1 MSTGEPSPTSTR
13 RTVAAVFLAGVS
25 VFLVLYETQGLLP
38 AIRDA
43 YGIDGPTASL
53 TVSAT
58 NVAMACFLIPFSM
71 LAPRIGH
78 ARQIG
83 AGVIVA
89 AILALVL
96 PFTPTPELLIVV
108 RFLQGVAIASVP
120 ATAMAYLSLRL
131 PPAALPGAIG
141 VYIAGNTIGG
151 LCSRLLTGL
160 ASEFLG
166 WHGGL
171 AFTAAVSLIF
181 GLIVVWLLRHDLF
194 STARS
199 RAVLDTD
206 DSAPSDTDPTLTEAA
221 DPDAVAA
228 GDGSASNALADGND
242 VAAATD
248 GSVDDDADSAGDAT
262 DDGGAGSAQPPRRAI
277 PLRGGLWRIYLTGF
291 LCMIVFGGSFTM
303 LGTRLQQDPWHLS
316 EGAVALFFLIYLVG
330 TVVTTYYGRL
340 ATKYPRTRIT
350 LAGMVIALAGAGLT
364 LVDSLVVIIIGMSL
378 LTAGFFLGHT
388 GASAAASAARPG
400 VDSTRSAAIYLT
412 VYYLGTSLGAWLSA
426 VLFADFAW
434 PGVVAMCASSLIVV
448 FVLTLTGAPLGFRK
462 RS

>member
-1 MSTGEPSPTSTR
+1 MNTGEPSPTSTR
-13 RTVAAVFLAGVS
+13 RTVAAVFLAGVA

-38 AIRDA
+38 AIREA

-58 NVAMACFLIPFSM
+58 NVAMAVFLIPFSM
-71 LAPRIGH
+71 LAGRIGH

-89 AILALVL
+89 AILALIL
-96 PFTPTPELLIVV
+96 PFTPTPELLIAV

-131 PPAALPGAIG
+131 PSQALPGAIG

-160 ASEFLG
+160 AAELLG

-171 AFTAAVSLIF
+171 AFTAAVSLVF

-194 STARS
+194 STSRS
-199 RAVLDTD
+199 RAGRNDGEAV
-206 DSAPSDTDPTLTEAA
+206 DPVRQEPADVRQEPVEAR
-221 DPDAVAA
+221 
-228 GDGSASNALADGND
+228 
-242 VAAATD
+242 
-248 GSVDDDADSAGDAT
+248 
-262 DDGGAGSAQPPRRAI
+262 PRRRMI
-277 PLRGGLWRIYLTGF
+277 PLRGGLWQIYLTGF

-303 LGTRLQQDPWHLS
+303 LGTRLQHAPWRLS

-340 ATKYPRTRIT
+340 ATKFPRTRIT
-350 LAGMVIALAGAGLT
+350 LVGMVVALAGAGLT
-364 LVDSLVVIIIGMSL
+364 LIDSLPAIIGGMSL

-388 GASAAASAARPG
+388 GASAAASASRPG
-400 VDSTRSAAIYLT
+400 VDSTRAAAIYLT

-426 VLFADFAW
+426 VLFVDFAW
-434 PGVVAMCASSLIVV
+434 PGVVGMCAVSLIAVL
-448 FVLTLTGAPLGFRK
+448 VLTLTEAPIGFKK
-462 RS
+462 RN

>member
-13 RTVAAVFLAGVS
+13 RTVVAVFLAGVA

-38 AIRDA
+38 AIREA

-58 NVAMACFLIPFSM
+58 NVAMAVFLIPFSM
-71 LAPRIGH
+71 LAGRIGH

-89 AILALVL
+89 AILALIL
-96 PFTPTPELLIVV
+96 PFTPTPELLIAV

-131 PPAALPGAIG
+131 PSQALPGAIG

-160 ASEFLG
+160 AAELLG

-171 AFTAAVSLIF
+171 AFTAAVSLVF

-194 STARS
+194 STSRS
-199 RAVLDTD
+199 R
-206 DSAPSDTDPTLTEAA
+206 SAREVVPTGAEAA
-221 DPDAVAA
+221 DR
-228 GDGSASNALADGND
+228 
-242 VAAATD
+242 
-248 GSVDDDADSAGDAT
+248 GDAEAS
-262 DDGGAGSAQPPRRAI
+262 DPVGQEPAEPVGQESAEARPPRRMI

-303 LGTRLQQDPWHLS
+303 LGTRLQHDPWRLS

-340 ATKYPRTRIT
+340 ATKFPRTRIT
-350 LAGMVIALAGAGLT
+350 LVGMVVALAGAGLT
-364 LVDSLVVIIIGMSL
+364 LIESLPAIIGGMSL

-388 GASAAASAARPG
+388 GASAAASASRPG
-400 VDSTRSAAIYLT
+400 VDSTRAAAIYLT

-426 VLFADFAW
+426 VLFVDFAW
-434 PGVVAMCASSLIVV
+434 PGVVGMCAVSLIAVL
-448 FVLTLTGAPLGFRK
+448 VLTLTGAPIGFKK
-462 RS
+462 RN

>member
-1 MSTGEPSPTSTR
+1 MSSGEPSPTSTR

-38 AIRDA
+38 AIRGA

-58 NVAMACFLIPFSM
+58 NVAMAVFLIPFSA

-96 PFTPTPELLIVV
+96 PFTPTPELLIAV

-131 PPAALPGAIG
+131 PPKALPGAIG

-171 AFTAAVSLIF
+171 AFTAAISLLF

-194 STARS
+194 STTRN
-199 RAVLDTD
+199 RAAHPNGGT
-206 DSAPSDTDPTLTEAA
+206 AEP
-221 DPDAVAA
+221 
-228 GDGSASNALADGND
+228 GGG
-242 VAAATD
+242 AAAP
-248 GSVDDDADSAGDAT
+248 
-262 DDGGAGSAQPPRRAI
+262 QPSRRAI

-303 LGTRLQQDPWHLS
+303 LGTRLQQDPWNLS

-340 ATKYPRTRIT
+340 ATKFPRTRLT
-350 LAGMVIALAGAGLT
+350 LIGMVIALAGASLT
-364 LVDSLVVIIIGMSL
+364 LVDSLVVIVLGMSL
-378 LTAGFFLGHT
+378 LTAGFFIGHT

-426 VLFADFAW
+426 VLFTDFAW
-434 PGVVAMCASSLIVV
+434 PGVVAMCATSLIAVL
-448 FVLTLTGAPLGFRK
+448 VLTLTGAPIGFRK
-462 RS
+462 RN

>member
-13 RTVAAVFLAGVS
+13 RTVAAVFLAGIA

-89 AILALVL
+89 AILALIL

-171 AFTAAVSLIF
+171 AFTAVVSLIF

-206 DSAPSDTDPTLTEAA
+206 KVDSDSTDTDPTVTEAA
-221 DPDAVAA
+221 DLDAV
-228 GDGSASNALADGND
+228 
-242 VAAATD
+242 T
-248 GSVDDDADSAGDAT
+248 AGDAVDPSADGDAVRGGDKT

-277 PLRGGLWRIYLTGF
+277 PLHGGLWRIYLTGF

-303 LGTRLQQDPWHLS
+303 LGTRLQQDPWRLS

-340 ATKYPRTRIT
+340 ATKFSRTRIT

-400 VDSTRSAAIYLT
+400 VDSTRSSAIYLT

-426 VLFADFAW
+426 VLFSDFAW
-434 PGVVAMCASSLIVV
+434 PGVVGMCAASLIAVL
-448 FVLTLTGAPLGFRK
+448 VLTLTGAPIGFRK
-462 RS
+462 RN

>member
-58 NVAMACFLIPFSM
+58 NVAMAVFLIPFSA

-89 AILALVL
+89 AILALIL
-96 PFTPTPELLIVV
+96 PFTPTPELLIAV

-131 PPAALPGAIG
+131 PPRALPGAIG

-171 AFTAAVSLIF
+171 AFTAGISLLF

-194 STARS
+194 STARN
-199 RAVLDTD
+199 RAAHDRD
-206 DSAPSDTDPTLTEAA
+206 PRAHDTDPTLAEAA
-221 DPDAVAA
+221 DPEGETADPDR
-228 GDGSASNALADGND
+228 GTPGS
-242 VAAATD
+242 
-248 GSVDDDADSAGDAT
+248 
-262 DDGGAGSAQPPRRAI
+262 DDGTTEPSGGKSDPEPPRRAI

-303 LGTRLQQDPWHLS
+303 LGTRLQQDPWNLS

-340 ATKYPRTRIT
+340 ATKFSRTRLT
-350 LAGMVIALAGAGLT
+350 LIGMVIALAGAGLT
-364 LVDSLVVIIIGMSL
+364 LVDSLVVIVLGMSL
-378 LTAGFFLGHT
+378 LTAGFFIGHT

-426 VLFADFAW
+426 VLFTDFAW
-434 PGVVAMCASSLIVV
+434 PGVVAMCATSLIAVL
-448 FVLTLTGAPLGFRK
+448 VLTLTGAPIGFRK
-462 RS
+462 RN

>member
-1 MSTGEPSPTSTR
+1 MSTGEPSLTSTR
-13 RTVAAVFLAGVS
+13 RTVAAVFLAGVA

-38 AIRDA
+38 AIREA

-58 NVAMACFLIPFSM
+58 NVAMAVFLIPFSM
-71 LAPRIGH
+71 LAGRIGH

-89 AILALVL
+89 AILALIL
-96 PFTPTPELLIVV
+96 PFTPTPELLIAV

-131 PPAALPGAIG
+131 PSQALPGAIG

-160 ASEFLG
+160 AAELLG

-171 AFTAAVSLIF
+171 AFTATVSLVF

-194 STARS
+194 STSRS
-199 RAVLDTD
+199 R
-206 DSAPSDTDPTLTEAA
+206 SAREVVPTGAEAA
-221 DPDAVAA
+221 DPVGQEPAEAR
-228 GDGSASNALADGND
+228 
-242 VAAATD
+242 
-248 GSVDDDADSAGDAT
+248 
-262 DDGGAGSAQPPRRAI
+262 PPRRMI

-303 LGTRLQQDPWHLS
+303 LGTRLQHDPWRLS

-340 ATKYPRTRIT
+340 ATKFPRTRIT
-350 LAGMVIALAGAGLT
+350 LVGMVVALAGAGLT
-364 LVDSLVVIIIGMSL
+364 LINSLPAIIGGMSL

-388 GASAAASAARPG
+388 GASAAASASRPG
-400 VDSTRSAAIYLT
+400 VDSTRAAAIYLT

-426 VLFADFAW
+426 VLFVDFAW
-434 PGVVAMCASSLIVV
+434 PGVVGMCAVSLIAVL
-448 FVLTLTGAPLGFRK
+448 VLTLTEAPIGFKK
-462 RS
+462 RN

>member
-25 VFLVLYETQGLLP
+25 VFLILYETQGLLP

-58 NVAMACFLIPFSM
+58 NVAMAVFLIPFSA
-71 LAPRIGH
+71 LAPCIGH

-89 AILALVL
+89 AILALIL
-96 PFTPTPELLIVV
+96 PFTPTPELLIAV

-131 PPAALPGAIG
+131 PPQALPGAIG

-171 AFTAAVSLIF
+171 AFTAGISLLF

-194 STARS
+194 STARN
-199 RAVLDTD
+199 RAAHDRDPLGH
-206 DSAPSDTDPTLTEAA
+206 DTDPIPAEVADPGGGTA
-221 DPDAVAA
+221 DPDR
-228 GDGSASNALADGND
+228 GTADPE
-242 VAAATD
+242 
-248 GSVDDDADSAGDAT
+248 
-262 DDGGAGSAQPPRRAI
+262 PPRRAI

-303 LGTRLQQDPWHLS
+303 LGTRLQQDPWNLS

-340 ATKYPRTRIT
+340 ATKFSRTRLT
-350 LAGMVIALAGAGLT
+350 LIGMVIALAGAGLT
-364 LVDSLVVIIIGMSL
+364 LVDSLVVIVLGMSL
-378 LTAGFFLGHT
+378 LTAGFFIGHT

-426 VLFADFAW
+426 VLFTDFAW
-434 PGVVAMCASSLIVV
+434 PGVVAMCATSLIAVL
-448 FVLTLTGAPLGFRK
+448 VLTLTGAPIGFRK
-462 RS
+462 RN

>member
-1 MSTGEPSPTSTR
+1 MSTGEPSATSTR
-13 RTVAAVFLAGVS
+13 RTIVAVFLAGVS

-38 AIRDA
+38 AIRGA
-43 YGIDGPTASL
+43 YGIDAPTASL

-58 NVAMACFLIPFSM
+58 NVAMAVFLIPFSM

-78 ARQIG
+78 ARQIAG
-83 AGVIVA
+83 GVILA
-89 AILALVL
+89 AILALIL
-96 PFTPTPELLIVV
+96 PFMPSPELLIAV

-131 PPAALPGAIG
+131 PAKALPGAIG

-151 LCSRLLTGL
+151 LASRLLTGL
-160 ASEFLG
+160 AAEGLG

-171 AFTAAVSLIF
+171 AFTAAVSLVF

-194 STARS
+194 TTSRVIAARESSATELESATTPEPSATAE
-199 RAVLDTD
+199 T
-206 DSAPSDTDPTLTEAA
+206 
-221 DPDAVAA
+221 
-228 GDGSASNALADGND
+228 
-242 VAAATD
+242 
-248 GSVDDDADSAGDAT
+248 
-262 DDGGAGSAQPPRRAI
+262 AQPPRRAI
-277 PLRGGLWRIYLTGF
+277 IPLGSGLWRIYLTGF

-303 LGTRLQQDPWHLS
+303 LGTRLQHDPWRLS

-340 ATKYPRTRIT
+340 ATKLSRTSLT
-350 LAGMVIALAGAGLT
+350 LIGMVTALVGAGLT
-364 LVDSLVVIIIGMSL
+364 LVDNLPVIVIGMSL
-378 LTAGFFLGHT
+378 LTGGFFLGHT
-388 GASAAASAARPG
+388 GASASASASRPG

-426 VLFADFAW
+426 VLFTDFAW
-434 PGVVAMCASSLIVV
+434 PGVVVMCMTSLFAVLI
-448 FVLTLTGAPLGFRK
+448 LTLTGASIGFKK

>member
-13 RTVAAVFLAGVS
+13 RTVAAVFLAGIA

-89 AILALVL
+89 AILALIL

-171 AFTAAVSLIF
+171 AFTAVVSLIF

-199 RAVLDTD
+199 RAVVDTD
-206 DSAPSDTDPTLTEAA
+206 TVDSNPTDTDPTLTEAA
-221 DPDAVAA
+221 DPSADGDAVRG
-228 GDGSASNALADGND
+228 GDK
-242 VAAATD
+242 
-248 GSVDDDADSAGDAT
+248 T

-303 LGTRLQQDPWHLS
+303 LGTRLQQDPWRLS

-340 ATKYPRTRIT
+340 ATKFSRTRIT

-400 VDSTRSAAIYLT
+400 VDSTRSSAIYLT

-426 VLFADFAW
+426 VLFSDFAW
-434 PGVVAMCASSLIVV
+434 PGVVGMCAASLIAVL
-448 FVLTLTGAPLGFRK
+448 VLTLTGAPIGFRK
-462 RS
+462 RN

>member
-13 RTVAAVFLAGVS
+13 RTVAAVFLAGIA

-89 AILALVL
+89 AILALIL
-96 PFTPTPELLIVV
+96 PFTPTPGLLIVV

-171 AFTAAVSLIF
+171 AFTAVVSLIF

-206 DSAPSDTDPTLTEAA
+206 KVDSDSTDTDPTLTEAA
-221 DPDAVAA
+221 DPSADGDAVRG
-228 GDGSASNALADGND
+228 GDK
-242 VAAATD
+242 
-248 GSVDDDADSAGDAT
+248 T

-303 LGTRLQQDPWHLS
+303 LGTRLQQDPWRLS

-340 ATKYPRTRIT
+340 ATKFSRTRIT

-400 VDSTRSAAIYLT
+400 VDSTRSSAIYLT

-426 VLFADFAW
+426 VLFSDFAW
-434 PGVVAMCASSLIVV
+434 PGVVGMCAASLIAVL
-448 FVLTLTGAPLGFRK
+448 VLTLTGAPIGFRK
-462 RS
+462 RN

>member
-96 PFTPTPELLIVV
+96 PFTPTPELLIAV
-108 RFLQGVAIASVP
+108 RFLQGLAIASVP

-206 DSAPSDTDPTLTEAA
+206 PGEPDPTEADSAITEAA
-221 DPDAVAA
+221 DRDAV
-228 GDGSASNALADGND
+228 
-242 VAAATD
+242 T
-248 GSVDDDADSAGDAT
+248 AGDAAADASADGDAAPAGDT
-262 DDGGAGSAQPPRRAI
+262 VDDSGAGSAPPPRRAI
-277 PLRGGLWRIYLTGF
+277 PLSGGLWRIYLTGF

-340 ATKYPRTRIT
+340 ATKYPRPRIT
-350 LAGMVIALAGAGLT
+350 LAGMVIALVGAGLT

-400 VDSTRSAAIYLT
+400 VDSTRSSAIYLT

-434 PGVVAMCASSLIVV
+434 PGVVGMCAASLIAVL
-448 FVLTLTGAPLGFRK
+448 VLTLTGAPIGFRK
-462 RS
+462 RN

>member
-13 RTVAAVFLAGVS
+13 RTVAAVFLAGIA

-89 AILALVL
+89 AILALIL

-171 AFTAAVSLIF
+171 AFTAVVSLIF

-206 DSAPSDTDPTLTEAA
+206 TVDSDPTDTDPTVTEAA
-221 DPDAVAA
+221 GPDAV
-228 GDGSASNALADGND
+228 
-242 VAAATD
+242 T
-248 GSVDDDADSAGDAT
+248 AGDAVDPSADGDAVRGGDQT

-303 LGTRLQQDPWHLS
+303 LGTRLQQDPWRLS

-330 TVVTTYYGRL
+330 AVVTTYYGRL
-340 ATKYPRTRIT
+340 ATKFSRTRIT

-400 VDSTRSAAIYLT
+400 VDSTRSSAIYLT

-426 VLFADFAW
+426 VLFSDFAW
-434 PGVVAMCASSLIVV
+434 PGVVGMCAASLIAVL
-448 FVLTLTGAPLGFRK
+448 VLTLTGAPIGFRK
-462 RS
+462 RN

>member
-199 RAVLDTD
+199 RAVP
-206 DSAPSDTDPTLTEAA
+206 ADTDPTPTEAA
-221 DPDAVAA
+221 DHDAVTA
-228 GDGSASNALADGND
+228 GDGVTEVG
-242 VAAATD
+242 
-248 GSVDDDADSAGDAT
+248 
-262 DDGGAGSAQPPRRAI
+262 DGGTGSAQPPRRAI

-303 LGTRLQQDPWHLS
+303 LGTRLQQDPWRLS

-426 VLFADFAW
+426 VLFADFSW
-434 PGVVAMCASSLIVV
+434 PGVVGMCAASLIAVL
-448 FVLTLTGAPLGFRK
+448 VLTLTGAPIGFRK
-462 RS
+462 RN

>member
-1 MSTGEPSPTSTR
+1 MNTGEPSPTSTR
-13 RTVAAVFLAGVS
+13 RTVAAVFLAGVA

-38 AIRDA
+38 AIREA

-58 NVAMACFLIPFSM
+58 NVAMAVFLIPFSM
-71 LAPRIGH
+71 LAGRIGH

-89 AILALVL
+89 AILALIL
-96 PFTPTPELLIVV
+96 PFTPTPELLIAV

-131 PPAALPGAIG
+131 PSQALPGAIG

-160 ASEFLG
+160 AAELLG

-171 AFTAAVSLIF
+171 AFTAAVSLVF

-194 STARS
+194 STSRS
-199 RAVLDTD
+199 R
-206 DSAPSDTDPTLTEAA
+206 SAREVVPTGAEAA
-221 DPDAVAA
+221 DPVGQEPAEAR
-228 GDGSASNALADGND
+228 
-242 VAAATD
+242 
-248 GSVDDDADSAGDAT
+248 
-262 DDGGAGSAQPPRRAI
+262 PPRRMI

-303 LGTRLQQDPWHLS
+303 LGTRLQHDPWRLS

-400 VDSTRSAAIYLT
+400 VDSTRSSAIYLT

-426 VLFADFAW
+426 VLFSDFAW
-434 PGVVAMCASSLIVV
+434 PGVVGMCAASLIAVL
-448 FVLTLTGAPLGFRK
+448 VLTLTGAPIGFRK
-462 RS
+462 RN

>member
-1 MSTGEPSPTSTR
+1 MNTGEPSPTSTR
-13 RTVAAVFLAGVS
+13 RTVAAVFLAGVA

-38 AIRDA
+38 AIREA

-58 NVAMACFLIPFSM
+58 NVAMAVFLIPFSM
-71 LAPRIGH
+71 LAGRIGH

-89 AILALVL
+89 AILALIL
-96 PFTPTPELLIVV
+96 PFTPTPELLIAV

-131 PPAALPGAIG
+131 PSQALPGAIG

-160 ASEFLG
+160 AAELLG

-171 AFTAAVSLIF
+171 AFTAAVSLVF

-194 STARS
+194 STSRS
-199 RAVLDTD
+199 R
-206 DSAPSDTDPTLTEAA
+206 SAREVVPTGAEAA
-221 DPDAVAA
+221 DPVGQEPAEAR
-228 GDGSASNALADGND
+228 
-242 VAAATD
+242 
-248 GSVDDDADSAGDAT
+248 
-262 DDGGAGSAQPPRRAI
+262 PPRRMI

-303 LGTRLQQDPWHLS
+303 LGTRLQHDPWRLS

-340 ATKYPRTRIT
+340 ATKFPRTRIT
-350 LAGMVIALAGAGLT
+350 LVGMVVALAGAGLT
-364 LVDSLVVIIIGMSL
+364 LIDSLPAIIGGMSL

-388 GASAAASAARPG
+388 GASAAASASRPG
-400 VDSTRSAAIYLT
+400 VDSTRAAAIYLT

-426 VLFADFAW
+426 VLFVDFAW
-434 PGVVAMCASSLIVV
+434 PGVVGMCAVSLIAVL
-448 FVLTLTGAPLGFRK
+448 VLTLTEAPIGFKK
-462 RS
+462 RN

>member
-108 RFLQGVAIASVP
+108 RFLQGLAIASVP

-171 AFTAAVSLIF
+171 AFTAVVSLIF

-194 STARS
+194 STARN

-206 DSAPSDTDPTLTEAA
+206 DSIPSDTDPTRTEAA
-221 DPDAVAA
+221 DPDAVTA
-228 GDGSASNALADGND
+228 ADG
-242 VAAATD
+242 ATD
-248 GSVDDDADSAGDAT
+248 GSVGDDADSAGAAA
-262 DDGGAGSAQPPRRAI
+262 DDGGAGSAQQPRRAI

-340 ATKYPRTRIT
+340 ATKYSRTRLT

>member
-1 MSTGEPSPTSTR
+1 MSTGEPSLTSTR
-13 RTVAAVFLAGVS
+13 RTVAAVFLAGVA

-38 AIRDA
+38 AIREA

-58 NVAMACFLIPFSM
+58 NVAMAVFLIPFSM
-71 LAPRIGH
+71 LAGRIGH

-89 AILALVL
+89 AILALIL
-96 PFTPTPELLIVV
+96 PFTPTPELLIAV

-131 PPAALPGAIG
+131 PSQALPGAIG

-160 ASEFLG
+160 AAELLG

-171 AFTAAVSLIF
+171 AFTATVSLVF

-194 STARS
+194 STSRS
-199 RAVLDTD
+199 R
-206 DSAPSDTDPTLTEAA
+206 SAREVVPTGAEAA
-221 DPDAVAA
+221 DPVGQEPAEAR
-228 GDGSASNALADGND
+228 
-242 VAAATD
+242 
-248 GSVDDDADSAGDAT
+248 
-262 DDGGAGSAQPPRRAI
+262 PPRRMI

-303 LGTRLQQDPWHLS
+303 LGTRLQHDPWRLS

-340 ATKYPRTRIT
+340 ATKFPRTRIT
-350 LAGMVIALAGAGLT
+350 LVGMVVALAGAGLT
-364 LVDSLVVIIIGMSL
+364 LIDSLPAIIGGMSL

-388 GASAAASAARPG
+388 GASAAASASRPG
-400 VDSTRSAAIYLT
+400 VDSTRAAAIYLT

-426 VLFADFAW
+426 VLFVDFAW
-434 PGVVAMCASSLIVV
+434 PGVVGMCAVSLIAVL
-448 FVLTLTGAPLGFRK
+448 VLTLTEAPIGFKK
-462 RS
+462 RN

>member
-1 MSTGEPSPTSTR
+1 MNTGEPSPTSTR
-13 RTVAAVFLAGVS
+13 RTVAAVFLAGVA

-38 AIRDA
+38 AIREA

-58 NVAMACFLIPFSM
+58 NVAMAVFLIPFSM
-71 LAPRIGH
+71 LAGRIGH

-89 AILALVL
+89 AILALIL
-96 PFTPTPELLIVV
+96 PFTPTPELLIAV

-131 PPAALPGAIG
+131 PSQALPGAIG

-160 ASEFLG
+160 AAELLG

-171 AFTAAVSLIF
+171 AFTAAVSLVF

-194 STARS
+194 STSRS
-199 RAVLDTD
+199 R
-206 DSAPSDTDPTLTEAA
+206 SAREVVPTGAEAA
-221 DPDAVAA
+221 DPVGQEPAEAR
-228 GDGSASNALADGND
+228 
-242 VAAATD
+242 
-248 GSVDDDADSAGDAT
+248 
-262 DDGGAGSAQPPRRAI
+262 PPRRMI

-303 LGTRLQQDPWHLS
+303 LGTRLQHDPWRLS
-316 EGAVALFFLIYLVG
+316 EGAVALFFLIYLIG

-340 ATKYPRTRIT
+340 ATKFPRTRIT
-350 LAGMVIALAGAGLT
+350 LVGMVVALAGAGLT
-364 LVDSLVVIIIGMSL
+364 LIDSLPAIIGGMSL

-388 GASAAASAARPG
+388 GASAAASASRPG
-400 VDSTRSAAIYLT
+400 VDSTRAAAIYLT

-426 VLFADFAW
+426 VLFVDFAW
-434 PGVVAMCASSLIVV
+434 PGVVGMCAVSLIAVL
-448 FVLTLTGAPLGFRK
+448 VLTLTEAPIGFKK
-462 RS
+462 RN

>member
-96 PFTPTPELLIVV
+96 PFTPTPELLIAV
-108 RFLQGVAIASVP
+108 RFLQGLAIASVP

-171 AFTAAVSLIF
+171 AFTAAVALIF

-194 STARS
+194 PSARS

-206 DSAPSDTDPTLTEAA
+206 PGDPDPTEADSTITEAA
-221 DPDAVAA
+221 DRDAVTA
-228 GDGSASNALADGND
+228 GDDAADASADGD
-242 VAAATD
+242 AAPAGDT
-248 GSVDDDADSAGDAT
+248 VDDS
-262 DDGGAGSAQPPRRAI
+262 GAGSAPPPRRAI
-277 PLRGGLWRIYLTGF
+277 PLSGGLWRIYLTGF

-350 LAGMVIALAGAGLT
+350 LAGMVIALVGAGLT
-364 LVDSLVVIIIGMSL
+364 LVDSLVVIILGMSL

-400 VDSTRSAAIYLT
+400 VDSTRSSAIYLT

-434 PGVVAMCASSLIVV
+434 PGVVGMCAASLIAVL
-448 FVLTLTGAPLGFRK
+448 VLTLTGAPIGFRK
-462 RS
+462 RN

>member
-13 RTVAAVFLAGVS
+13 RTVAAVFLAGIA

-89 AILALVL
+89 AILALIL

-171 AFTAAVSLIF
+171 AFTAVVSLIF

-206 DSAPSDTDPTLTEAA
+206 KVDSDSTDTDPTVTEAA
-221 DPDAVAA
+221 DPDAV
-228 GDGSASNALADGND
+228 
-242 VAAATD
+242 T
-248 GSVDDDADSAGDAT
+248 AGDAVDPSADGDAVRGGDQT

-303 LGTRLQQDPWHLS
+303 LGTRLQQDPWRLS

-340 ATKYPRTRIT
+340 ATKFSRTRIT

-400 VDSTRSAAIYLT
+400 VDSTRSSAIYLT

-426 VLFADFAW
+426 VLFSDFAW
-434 PGVVAMCASSLIVV
+434 PGVVGMCAASLIAVL
-448 FVLTLTGAPLGFRK
+448 VLTLTGAPIGFRK
-462 RS
+462 RN

>member
-13 RTVAAVFLAGVS
+13 RTVAAVFLAGIA

-89 AILALVL
+89 AILALIL

-171 AFTAAVSLIF
+171 AFTAVVSLIF

-206 DSAPSDTDPTLTEAA
+206 TVDSDPTDTDPTVTEAA
-221 DPDAVAA
+221 DLDAVAA
-228 GDGSASNALADGND
+228 GDAVDPSADGD
-242 VAAATD
+242 AVR
-248 GSVDDDADSAGDAT
+248 GSDKT

-277 PLRGGLWRIYLTGF
+277 PLHGGLWRIYLTGF

-303 LGTRLQQDPWHLS
+303 LGTRLQQDPWRLS

-340 ATKYPRTRIT
+340 ATKFSRTRIT

-400 VDSTRSAAIYLT
+400 VDSTRSSAIYLT

-426 VLFADFAW
+426 VLFSDFAW
-434 PGVVAMCASSLIVV
+434 PGVVGMCAASLIAVL
-448 FVLTLTGAPLGFRK
+448 VLTLTGAPIGFRK
-462 RS
+462 RN

>member
-1 MSTGEPSPTSTR
+1 MNTGEPSPTSTR
-13 RTVAAVFLAGVS
+13 RTVAAVFLAGVA

-38 AIRDA
+38 AIREA

-58 NVAMACFLIPFSM
+58 NVAMAVFLIPFSM
-71 LAPRIGH
+71 LAGRIGH

-83 AGVIVA
+83 AGVIAA
-89 AILALVL
+89 AILALIL
-96 PFTPTPELLIVV
+96 PFTPTPELLIAV

-131 PPAALPGAIG
+131 PSQALPGAIG

-160 ASEFLG
+160 AAELLG

-171 AFTAAVSLIF
+171 AFTAAVSLVF

-194 STARS
+194 STSRS
-199 RAVLDTD
+199 R
-206 DSAPSDTDPTLTEAA
+206 SAREVVPTGAEAA
-221 DPDAVAA
+221 DPVGQEPAEAR
-228 GDGSASNALADGND
+228 
-242 VAAATD
+242 
-248 GSVDDDADSAGDAT
+248 
-262 DDGGAGSAQPPRRAI
+262 PPRRMI

-303 LGTRLQQDPWHLS
+303 LGTRLQHDPWRLS

-340 ATKYPRTRIT
+340 ATKFPRTRIT
-350 LAGMVIALAGAGLT
+350 LVGMVVALAGAGLT
-364 LVDSLVVIIIGMSL
+364 LIDSLPAIIGGMSL

-388 GASAAASAARPG
+388 GASAAASASRPG
-400 VDSTRSAAIYLT
+400 VDSTRAAAIYLT

-426 VLFADFAW
+426 VLFVDFAW
-434 PGVVAMCASSLIVV
+434 PGVVGMCAVSLIAVL
-448 FVLTLTGAPLGFRK
+448 VLTLTEAPIGFKK
-462 RS
+462 RN

>member
-13 RTVAAVFLAGVS
+13 RTVAAVFLAGVA

-38 AIRDA
+38 AIREA

-58 NVAMACFLIPFSM
+58 NVAMAVFLIPFSM
-71 LAPRIGH
+71 LAGRIGH

-89 AILALVL
+89 AILALIL
-96 PFTPTPELLIVV
+96 PFTPTPELLIAV

-131 PPAALPGAIG
+131 PSQALPGAIG

-160 ASEFLG
+160 AAELLG

-171 AFTAAVSLIF
+171 AFTATVSLVF

-194 STARS
+194 STSRS
-199 RAVLDTD
+199 R
-206 DSAPSDTDPTLTEAA
+206 SAREVVPTGAEAA
-221 DPDAVAA
+221 DPVGQEPAEAR
-228 GDGSASNALADGND
+228 
-242 VAAATD
+242 
-248 GSVDDDADSAGDAT
+248 
-262 DDGGAGSAQPPRRAI
+262 PPRRMI

-303 LGTRLQQDPWHLS
+303 LGTRLQHDPWRLS

-340 ATKYPRTRIT
+340 ATKFPRTRIT
-350 LAGMVIALAGAGLT
+350 LVGMVVALAGAGLT
-364 LVDSLVVIIIGMSL
+364 LIDSLPAIIGGMSL

-388 GASAAASAARPG
+388 GASAAASASRPG
-400 VDSTRSAAIYLT
+400 VDSTRAAAIYLT

-426 VLFADFAW
+426 VLFVDFAW
-434 PGVVAMCASSLIVV
+434 PGVVGMCAVSLIAVL
-448 FVLTLTGAPLGFRK
+448 VLTLTEAPIGFKK
-462 RS
+462 RN